1 MSSVGVQDCR
11 VLAAA
16 LGSSGRGSG
25 GSEVLSELGSAGGNA
40 PCSRCFC
47 LRAAWVN
54 EDLRALCGICR
65 LEFEARNQKKEA
77 KELAVLEAMRRL
89 EQEKH

>member
-1 MSSVGVQDCR
+1 MQKAT
-11 VLAAA
+11 L
-16 LGSSGRGSG
+16 
-25 GSEVLSELGSAGGNA
+25 

-47 LRAAWVN
+47 VRAAWVN
-54 EDLRALCGICR
+54 EDLRALCGVCR